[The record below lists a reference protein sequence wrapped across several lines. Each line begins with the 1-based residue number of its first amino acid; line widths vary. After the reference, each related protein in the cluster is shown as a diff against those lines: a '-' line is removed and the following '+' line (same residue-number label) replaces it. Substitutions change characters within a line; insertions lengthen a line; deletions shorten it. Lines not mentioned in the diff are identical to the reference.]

1 MILVSN
7 KGKIFTERQ
16 DEILD
21 IVNNGVLNYAF
32 INILNISFSDFFGV
46 DEIEQIFIL
55 KHTDCFQCTRMLWHG
70 LLKIIGKLP
79 SMMIQIS
86 F

>member
-46 DEIEQIFIL
+46 DVNY
-55 KHTDCFQCTRMLWHG
+55 
-70 LLKIIGKLP
+70 LLTEDIGTEVLE
-79 SMMIQIS
+79 
-86 F
+86 